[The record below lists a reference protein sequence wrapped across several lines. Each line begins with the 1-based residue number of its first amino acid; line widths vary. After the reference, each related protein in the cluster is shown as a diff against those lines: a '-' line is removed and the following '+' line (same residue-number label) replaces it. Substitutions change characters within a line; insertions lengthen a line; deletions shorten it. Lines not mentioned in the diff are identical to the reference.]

1 MPVVKVP
8 SGSTLRL
15 QLRVGTDESGNPV
28 FRNKSLNNVKAT
40 AGDQDLFD
48 AATALS
54 GLQSYPLTAV
64 SRIDSAGL
72 LQG

>member
-15 QLRVGTDESGNPV
+15 QLRVGTDGNGSPV

-54 GLQSYPLTAV
+54 GLQQHPLTGVA
-64 SRIDSAGL
+64 RIDSAGL